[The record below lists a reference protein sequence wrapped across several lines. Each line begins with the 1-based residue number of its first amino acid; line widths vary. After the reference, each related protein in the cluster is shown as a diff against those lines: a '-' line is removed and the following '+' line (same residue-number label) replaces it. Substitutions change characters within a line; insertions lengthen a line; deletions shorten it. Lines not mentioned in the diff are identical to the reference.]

1 MWIIEEGREGFREDG
16 FVRIFNTP
24 TGIQLY
30 GDCEGID
37 EYGYREYSRKIV
49 FNSHKLCSDV
59 VENKE
64 LIKHIKRIAV

>member
-30 GDCEGID
+30 GDCEGVD
-37 EYGYREYSRKIV
+37 DYGYEKYSRKIILSSYEFGNDKV
-49 FNSHKLCSDV
+49 N
-59 VENKE
+59 NKE
-64 LIKHIKRIAV
+64 LMKHIKRM